1 MSAELSGRVAVVTG
15 ASRGIGRAIALEL
28 AARGCDVAFNYRS
41 RAADAETLADEI
53 RALGR
58 RAIAYQADVAD
69 AEAVAAFFR
78 EAATLGEIDFLI
90 NNAGISH
97 SKLAMATTPADW
109 QAHLDTNLTG
119 AFLCVKAVV
128 VGMMK
133 RRRGRIVNVSSAA
146 ALRGLAGTGAYA
158 ASKAGLLGY
167 TRALARELGPRGV
180 TVNAVAPGFV
190 ETEMIAP
197 LDAAAREA
205 LTAQIPLGAF
215 GAAEDVA
222 QAVAFLLGPGGRYI
236 TGQVLVVDGG
246 LSS

>member
-1 MSAELSGRVAVVTG
+1 MSAELEGRLAVVTG

-41 RAADAETLADEI
+41 REAEAASLRAEIEQ
-53 RALGR
+53 LGR
-58 RAIAYQADVAD
+58 RALAYQADVGD
-69 AEAVAAFFR
+69 AEAVAGFFR
-78 EAATLGEIDFLI
+78 EVATLGDVDFLI

-97 SKLAMATTPADW
+97 SKLAMSTTQADW

-158 ASKAGLLGY
+158 ASKSGLLGY

-190 ETEMIAP
+190 ETEMIAT
-197 LDAAAREA
+197 LDEEARAA
-205 LTAQIPLGAF
+205 LTAQIPLGGF
-215 GAAEDVA
+215 GEAADVA
-222 QAVAFLLGPGGRYI
+222 QSVAFLLGPGGRYI